1 MAMAM
6 AYRNWSNKSKA
17 AAHRCQRTGLPEI
30 VKNAPK
36 FRREANQSIKLFKF
50 TAREERERVRERGIG
65 RETEREREGQREECS
80 VGCNMHLHMFQT
92 NRRCQR
98 RERAGK

>member
-1 MAMAM
+1 MHLYLSMAMAM

-50 TAREERERVRERGIG
+50 TAIEERERVRKRRIERGT
-65 RETEREREGQREECS
+65 ETERDSMRS
-80 VGCNMHLHMFQT
+80 
-92 NRRCQR
+92 
-98 RERAGK
+98 AA

>member
-1 MAMAM
+1 MERGRGGDWHLYLSMAMAM

-50 TAREERERVRERGIG
+50 TAREERESEKKRERD
-65 RETEREREGQREECS
+65 REGDS
-80 VGCNMHLHMFQT
+80 VGS
-92 NRRCQR
+92 
-98 RERAGK
+98 AA

>member
-1 MAMAM
+1 MHLYLSMAMAT

-50 TAREERERVRERGIG
+50 TAREERERVRKRRIERGT
-65 RETEREREGQREECS
+65 ETERDS
-80 VGCNMHLHMFQT
+80 V
-92 NRRCQR
+92 RS
-98 RERAGK
+98 AA